1 MNIIIVG
8 CGKVGQ
14 KLAERLSR
22 EKENDITV
30 VDLRRSVIQDL
41 INHYDI
47 MGVCG
52 NCSAL
57 DTLMEAGVK
66 SADILIAVTGSDEVN
81 LLTCLIAKKAG
92 GCQTVARVRQPS
104 YAKELHLFKEDL
116 GLALI
121 INP

>member
-57 DTLMEAGVK
+57 AARMGIVKTVKAAYPDIPVIAGNIATGEACEALIKAGAGVK
-66 SADILIAVTGSDEVN
+66 VGIGPGSIC
-81 LLTCLIAKKAG
+81 T
-92 GCQTVARVRQPS
+92 TRV
-104 YAKELHLFKEDL
+104 E
-116 GLALI
+116 
-121 INP
+121 N